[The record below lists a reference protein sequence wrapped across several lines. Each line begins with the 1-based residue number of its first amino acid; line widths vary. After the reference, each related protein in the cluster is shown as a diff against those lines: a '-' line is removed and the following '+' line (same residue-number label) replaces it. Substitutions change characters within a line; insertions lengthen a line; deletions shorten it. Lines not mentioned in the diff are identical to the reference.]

1 MADPEVYLNALGS
14 DLGET
19 MGNSIAESYKLMA
32 AIKPDAVLV
41 TDAFPLSV
49 PSACISPFSIWKQ
62 ATVARRRVGEV
73 V

>member
-19 MGNSIAESYKLMA
+19 MGAESYKLMA